1 MSTIETFDYS
11 ANILKALLWRNN
23 AAPNITALI
32 QDKQNNFNSDSRD
45 FWTAWAADVFDI
57 RTANEFGL
65 NVWSIILGFPI
76 SITPTTPPAANSNW
90 GFGANRFNF
99 NNGNFTPL
107 SGFPLTLED
116 ARIVLRLRY
125 YQLTTNGNI
134 SSLNLLLA
142 DLFLAQGLAYVVDGL
157 DMTLTYVFDFVVP
170 SSLQGIFSSLD
181 ILPRPAGVSVSFT
194 SL

>member
-1 MSTIETFDYS
+1 MTTIETFDYS
-11 ANILKALLWRNN
+11 SDLLRSLLWRNN
-23 AAPNITALI
+23 SAPNITALI
-32 QDKQNNFNSDSRD
+32 QNKQDYFNSDSRD
-45 FWTAWAADVFDI
+45 FWTAWAIDVFDL

-76 SITPTTPPAANSNW
+76 SIVTTVPPAANSNW
-90 GFGANRFNF
+90 GFGPNRINF

-107 SGFPLTLED
+107 SGFLLTLED

-134 SSLNLLLA
+134 SGLNRML
-142 DLFLAQGLAYVVDGL
+142 DDIFSAQGLSYVTDGL
-157 DMTLTYVFDFVVP
+157 DMTLIYVFDFVVP
-170 SSLQGIFSSLD
+170 SSLQSVFNSLD
-181 ILPRPAGVSVSFT
+181 ILPRPAGVSASFT